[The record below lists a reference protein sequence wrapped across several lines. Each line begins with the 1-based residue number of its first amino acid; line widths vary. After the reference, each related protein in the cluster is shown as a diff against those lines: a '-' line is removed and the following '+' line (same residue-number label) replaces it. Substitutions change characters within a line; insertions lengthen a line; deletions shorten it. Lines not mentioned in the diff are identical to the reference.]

1 MTSPSKLRNFLDW
14 LKVSVTP
21 ALVIP
26 VIMLAGYHLMWL
38 LAGTKYDLP
47 SLIVMIAAVVVADV
61 AILVARMLG
70 VSRNSGTKAFLFLA
84 GITAVGFAVTLYLG
98 KVVLDAQDITRLV
111 SVLTLSLGLLI
122 VVAASGL
129 HPEEEPITNHPKHVE
144 QREVALPTGTGH
156 ALVRTFRNYGGRG
169 IDRILATA
177 ETQISTAD
185 LHYVAYHV
193 DGLGQFSIDVMDHQD
208 ILTDDKVSSD
218 QRRAQYLR
226 HGIKLNR
233 LMVGLNNEFRS
244 IDSGILL
251 RVVLDVER
259 GALYYFWVD
268 EARFLIGVTLDQSQ
282 VHKADAK
289 MVHLVDA
296 VRPLLGH
303 KRIEDLNR

>member
-1 MTSPSKLRNFLDW
+1 
-14 LKVSVTP
+14 
-21 ALVIP
+21 
-26 VIMLAGYHLMWL
+26 MLGGYHVMWL
-38 LAGTKYDLP
+38 LAGTRYDIL
-47 SLIVMIAAVVVADV
+47 SLIVMVAATVVTVVAV
-61 AILVARMLG
+61 LMARLLG
-70 VSRNSGTKAFLFLA
+70 VSRSSGTKAFLFGAGFLA
-84 GITAVGFAVTLYLG
+84 TGFAVTLYLG
-98 KVVLDAQDITRLV
+98 KVAVNVNDVTRVV
-111 SVLTLSLGLLI
+111 SVVALALGLLTI
-122 VVAASGL
+122 VAASGL
-129 HPEEEPITNHPKHVE
+129 HQEEEPVTNHPKHVE
-144 QREVALPTGTGH
+144 QREIALPGGTGH

-169 IDRILATA
+169 IDRILAAA

-193 DGLGQFSIDVMDHQD
+193 DGLCQFSIDVMDRPD
-208 ILTDDKVSSD
+208 ILTDDKVTGD

-268 EARFLIGVTLDQSQ
+268 ESRFLIGVTLDQSQ